1 MELPW
6 KEYVCNDCGNS
17 SGILD
22 VDRDIPK
29 GWIITGRNTHYCDK
43 CASKHKHEVEG

>member
-29 GWIITGRNTHYCDK
+29 GWIITGVIHTIAINARVNTNTK
-43 CASKHKHEVEG
+43 WRV